1 MSDLENSIGR
11 FLESNSFN
19 ILTIETMPLLD
30 LGDRPYSYNEG
41 TSESGQVFI
50 VPKSEYP

>member
-19 ILTIETMPLLD
+19 QLTIETMPLID
-30 LGDRPYSYNEG
+30 LGDKPASFDPNS
-41 TSESGQVFI
+41 SESG
-50 VPKSEYP
+50 